1 MTGAK
6 EAPFAE
12 KRRESTKMTDTD
24 FNRQQGETREHAP
37 LLELNDRY
45 ERAAFVVDSQS
56 RLIVANENAV
66 RLLECG
72 ADLRLRGN
80 LIEIVEN
87 NGQRRFSDTLTA
99 LRDRSSGSREEF
111 IIERPST
118 GRRPIHMEIQK
129 ISGEDRFLVIAV
141 DLNDTSI
148 GPMARLRQVFDL
160 TSREADIARLMATPL
175 TEAAIARSLGIS
187 TNTLRSH
194 RKTIYAKLNVANR
207 VDLTL
212 LLRRLA

>member
-6 EAPFAE
+6 EAPSAE
-12 KRRESTKMTDTD
+12 KPFESMKMTDID
-24 FNRQQGETREHAP
+24 VKSRQGGTQDHAP

-45 ERAAFVVDSQS
+45 ERAAFVVDGDAH
-56 RLIVANENAV
+56 LIEANEYAD
-66 RLLECG
+66 RLLKCG
-72 ADLRLRGN
+72 TDLRLRDN
-80 LIEIVEN
+80 FIEFAEK
-87 NGQRRFSDTLTA
+87 NGQSRFSDTLRQLCAKST
-99 LRDRSSGSREEF
+99 GSQEEF
-111 IIERPST
+111 IIECPST

-129 ISGEDRFLVIAV
+129 ISGEDRFLVTAV
-141 DLNDTSI
+141 DLNETAI
-148 GPMARLRQVFDL
+148 GPMARLQHVFDL
-160 TSREADIARLMATPL
+160 TKREADIARLMATPL
-175 TEAAIARSLGIS
+175 TEAEIANSLGIS

>member
-1 MTGAK
+1 MTGTK

-12 KRRESTKMTDTD
+12 KRRESVKTTDTGFD
-24 FNRQQGETREHAP
+24 GQLGETNDHAP

-45 ERAAFVVDSQS
+45 ERAAFVVDSEA
-56 RLIVANENAV
+56 RLIEANEHAG

-72 ADLRLRGN
+72 ADVRLRGSF
-80 LIEIVEN
+80 IEFAEKN
-87 NGQRRFSDTLTA
+87 RQHSFSDTLTE
-99 LRDRSSGSREEF
+99 LHDRSTGSRREF

-118 GRRPIHMEIQK
+118 GRRPIHVEIQK
-129 ISGEDRFLVIAV
+129 ISGVDHFLIIAV

-175 TEAAIARSLGIS
+175 TEAEIALSLGIS

-212 LLRRLA
+212 LLHRLA